1 MKTKGKA
8 TEITEIKKEVIAKLI
23 ECQNNHNTETA
34 HINAD
39 DLLCE
44 FLTALGYAD
53 VVAEYNEVSKWF
65 A

>member
-23 ECQNNHNTETA
+23 ECQNNRNTEAA

-44 FLTALGYAD
+44 FLAALGHAD
-53 VVAEYNEVSKWF
+53 VVAEYDKVDKWF

>member
-1 MKTKGKA
+1 MT
-8 TEITEIKKEVIAKLI
+8 KKEVIAKLI
-23 ECQNNHNTETA
+23 ECQNNGDTEMA
-34 HINAD
+34 HGNAD

-53 VVAEYNEVSKWF
+53 VVAEYDKVDKWF